1 MWSLCSKKEKATD
14 DFENYIDLDNLENNT
29 DLDNPDVDD
38 DGRAGGNG

>member
-1 MWSLCSKKEKATD
+1 MWSLCSKKEKTTD
-14 DFENYIDLDNLENNT
+14 DFDNLGNDT

>member
-1 MWSLCSKKEKATD
+1 MILRMILTLINLQND
-14 DFENYIDLDNLENNT
+14 TDLDNLENDT